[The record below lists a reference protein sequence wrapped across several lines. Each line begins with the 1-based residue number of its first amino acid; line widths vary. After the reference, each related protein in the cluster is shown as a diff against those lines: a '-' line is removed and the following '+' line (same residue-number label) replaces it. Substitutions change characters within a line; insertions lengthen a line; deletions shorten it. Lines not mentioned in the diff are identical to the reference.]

1 MLSKLL
7 YITGG
12 LFVIAFLAFICF
24 FAYVIYKDEDDG
36 YQNTIIDWIKEYRKD
51 WRSWTHLKFNEW
63 KKYYILAP
71 DEWELA
77 WFAPK
82 RVIRDKHGTWDT
94 IYINFGFI
102 GNIRYVF
109 FKHNMENKRRKDKA
123 AQSSQD
129 NLRYVLE
136 AVQRDID
143 KIQKQAEEEINKAKE
158 ETDKIRESYLSKESY
173 LNKETELKFTDKW
186 EN

>member
-1 MLSKLL
+1 MFEIL
-7 YITGG
+7 YVISGF
-12 LFVIAFLAFICF
+12 LFIVFVIFSFCLAYI
-24 FAYVIYKDEDDG
+24 VYKDEDDG

-51 WRSWTHLKFNEW
+51 WRSWTRLKFNEW
-63 KKYYILAP
+63 KKYYVLAL
-71 DEWELA
+71 DEWELT

-82 RVIRDKHGTWDT
+82 RTVRDNKGYRT

-102 GNIRYVF
+102 GNIRYVL